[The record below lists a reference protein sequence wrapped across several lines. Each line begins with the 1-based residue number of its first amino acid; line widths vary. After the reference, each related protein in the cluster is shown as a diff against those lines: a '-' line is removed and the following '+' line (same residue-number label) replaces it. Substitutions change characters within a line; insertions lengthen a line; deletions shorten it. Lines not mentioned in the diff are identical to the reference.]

1 MVEKAQR
8 TVDGTPRRTH
18 ERRWEVFV
26 REAESDPM
34 CRVGTVAAP
43 SPEVAHEEASR
54 LFAWYARDVW
64 LCPADETHRFSTY
77 SLGDDGVGTDPEAG
91 TDPESTGT
99 DPEAN
104 GSSDSSGASERRVY
118 EETEGTPQ
126 GATPDAG
133 ESEDR
138 R

>member
-1 MVEKAQR
+1 MVEKAR
-8 TVDGTPRRTH
+8 RRADETPRRTR

-26 REAESDPM
+26 RESESEPM

-77 SLGDDGVGTDPEAG
+77 SLEDDGAEDAAG
-91 TDPESTGT
+91 TDEDADARGT
-99 DPEAN
+99 
-104 GSSDSSGASERRVY
+104 SEPRVY
-118 EETEGTPQ
+118 EETEGTPD
-126 GATPDAG
+126 GSAPKARKD
-133 ESEDR
+133 EDPR
-138 R
+138 

>member
-8 TVDGTPRRTH
+8 TVDGTSRRTH

-77 SLGDDGVGTDPEAG
+77 SLGDSDAPE
-91 TDPESTGT
+91 
-99 DPEAN
+99 
-104 GSSDSSGASERRVY
+104 ASERRVY

-126 GATPDAG
+126 AAPPDAG

>member
-8 TVDGTPRRTH
+8 SVEETPRRTR

-26 REAESDPM
+26 RESKSDPM
-34 CRVGTVAAP
+34 RRVGTVAAP
-43 SPEVAHEEASR
+43 SPAVAHEEASR

-77 SLGDDGVGTDPEAG
+77 SLAETEDEEGDAENAR
-91 TDPESTGT
+91 
-99 DPEAN
+99 
-104 GSSDSSGASERRVY
+104 SGGEPRVH
-118 EETEGTPQ
+118 EETEGTPRVR
-126 GATPDAG
+126 GG
-133 ESEDR
+133 EDR

>member
-1 MVEKAQR
+1 MVEKARR
-8 TVDGTPRRTH
+8 TVDETPRRTR

-26 REAESDPM
+26 RESESEPM

-77 SLGDDGVGTDPEAG
+77 SLEESADEDA
-91 TDPESTGT
+91 STGGERGAT
-99 DPEAN
+99 DA
-104 GSSDSSGASERRVY
+104 SSGDEPRVY
-118 EETEGTPQ
+118 EETEGTPDGTASRARQ
-126 GATPDAG
+126 D
-133 ESEDR
+133 EDPR
-138 R
+138 